1 MLSFAEGSRRSSLTE
16 EQKRRTSPAWLVER
30 REAKFNMYVAGFVNA
45 YRLGSRSSL
54 TEEQKGEPRLHGWL
68 YVQARSAVRQNVL
81 HHWLFYKRI
90 LLGFPA
96 RSENK

>member
-45 YRLGSRSSL
+45 YCLGSRSSL
-54 TEEQKGEPRLHGWL
+54 TEEQKRRTSPAWL
-68 YVQARSAVRQNVL
+68 VVCTSEKRREAKCTTSLVVL
-81 HHWLFYKRI
+81 
-90 LLGFPA
+90 
-96 RSENK
+96 